1 MSILDSVVN
10 IATGGLAK
18 TALSIAEKWFPP
30 SMSESEKQQAAM
42 AFQQLENERTRDADK
57 AMQEATTALTDRI
70 AQLEGT
76 ASDLKALP
84 VVGRI
89 VLFAR
94 GSQRPVWGFA
104 TLWMDYQWFSNSWG
118 TLSDQQETALI
129 VINFLVLGFL
139 FGERAVKNLM
149 PLILKVL
156 GPKGI

>member
-30 SMSESEKQQAAM
+30 SMSEADKQQAAL
-42 AFQQLENERTRDADK
+42 AFESLELERQK
-57 AMQEATTALTDRI
+57 ATNQAISQATQDLTDRI

-76 ASDLKALP
+76 ASELQSLP
-84 VVGRI
+84 IVGRM

-94 GSQRPVWGFA
+94 GAQRPVWGFA
-104 TLWMDYQWFSNSWG
+104 TLWMDYQWFSGNWH
-118 TLSDQQETALI
+118 TLTANQETALI
-129 VINFLVLGFL
+129 VINALVLGFL

-149 PLILKVL
+149 PLILRVL
-156 GPKGI
+156 GPKIS